1 MVARDARPA
10 RVARLGWLVPAVVT
24 GGLIPAAALGVRAAR
39 GALGANPIAE
49 ALNQL
54 GALTLALLVASLA
67 ATPLKIVTGWT
78 WPIRIRKSL
87 GLLAFAYACAHFLL
101 YAALDQGLS
110 LDAVAEDVAERPFIL
125 AGVAGLLVLVPLA
138 ATSTARMLKRLG
150 HARWKRIHRLAYVAG
165 VLGVTHFFL
174 RVKKDSTEP
183 MIYAAVLGVLFA
195 ARIADWLRG
204 RATRRPSRSRA
215 GSGSSPPPPP

>member
-1 MVARDARPA
+1 MVARAARPA
-10 RVARLGWLVPAVVT
+10 RLAWLVPAVVT

-67 ATPLKIVTGWT
+67 ATPLRIVTGWT

-87 GLLAFAYACAHFLL
+87 GLLAFTYACAHFLL

-110 LDAVAEDVAERPFIL
+110 LDAVAEDIAERPFIF
-125 AGVAGLLVLVPLA
+125 AGVAGLLVLAPLA

-150 HARWKRIHRLAYVAG
+150 HARWKRIHRLAYVAA

-195 ARIADWLRG
+195 VRLVDWLRG
-204 RATRRPSRSRA
+204 AATRRPSRSRA
-215 GSGSSPPPPP
+215 GSGSSQPPPP